1 MTTPIKLI
9 LMDKIKVNKQIKIQ
23 GWIRTRRSSKIGI
36 SFLNIYD
43 GSCIHTIQV
52 VANSSIKN
60 YFTEILY
67 LTSGCSLSI
76 IGILVLSKGKS
87 QKYEIKA
94 QSVTVLGWVNN
105 PKKYP
110 ISSKNH
116 TTQYLREVSHLR
128 ARTNIIG
135 SICRIRNT
143 LSFELH
149 NFFFKNEYHWIPTP
163 IITSIDTEGSGAM
176 FRVSTLDFKNIPKDA
191 HKNVNFKKD
200 FFGKESFLT
209 VSGQL
214 TLESYACAI
223 SKVYTFGPTFRAE
236 NSNTSRH
243 LSEFWMLEVE
253 QSFSTLD
260 DIIKLSEKMIKYVI
274 KKILENNSDDIY
286 FLEMFLKKN
295 LFKKL
300 KNCIENNFFKIN
312 YIDAIKILK
321 DSNKFKTDNI
331 HFGIDLSSLHEK
343 YLVENNFNNPVIVTN
358 YPKLLKPFYM
368 RINKDKQ
375 TVAAMDILFP
385 DVGEI
390 IGGSQREERIEM
402 LDERINECRLNKKDY
417 EWYRD
422 LRKYG
427 TVPHSGFGLGFERL
441 MSYVTGMSNI
451 KDLIPFP
458 RTVKSSSF

>member
-1 MTTPIKLI
+1 MVIPIKLI
-9 LMDKIKVNKQIKIQ
+9 FMEKIKVNKKIKIQ

-52 VANSSIKN
+52 IAHSSIKN
-60 YFTEILY
+60 YSTDVLC
-67 LTSGCSLSI
+67 LTAGCSISI

-87 QKYEIKA
+87 QKYEIEA
-94 QSVTVLGWVNN
+94 QSITVLGWVNN

-128 ARTNIIG
+128 ARTNVIG

-149 NFFFKNEYHWIPTP
+149 NFFFKNEYYWIPTP

-176 FRVSTLDFKNIPKDA
+176 FRVSTLDFKNIPKDV
-191 HKNVNFKKD
+191 HKNVNFKED

-223 SKVYTFGPTFRAE
+223 SKAYTFGPTFRAE

-243 LSEFWMLEVE
+243 LSEFWMVEVE
-253 QSFSTLD
+253 QSFSNLN
-260 DIIKLSEKMIKYVI
+260 DIIKLSENIIKYII
-274 KKILENNSDDIY
+274 KKVLENNADDIY
-286 FLEMFLKKN
+286 FLEKFSKKN

-300 KNCIENNFFKIN
+300 TYCIENHFLQID
-312 YIDAIKILK
+312 YIDAIEILK
-321 DSNKFKTDNI
+321 KSNQFKTDNI
-331 HFGIDLSSLHEK
+331 CFGIDLSSLHEK
-343 YLVENNFNNPVIVTN
+343 YLVENHFNNPVIITN

-368 RINKDKQ
+368 RINKDKK

-385 DVGEI
+385 EIGEI
-390 IGGSQREERIEM
+390 IGGSQREERIKI
-402 LDERINECRLNKKDY
+402 LDQRINECGLNKKDY
-417 EWYRD
+417 KWYRD
-422 LRKYG
+422 LRYYG

-441 MSYVTGMSNI
+441 MSYVTGMSNV

-458 RTVKSSSF
+458 RTVKNSSF